1 MQTAVDAADDD
12 DAQQG
17 VFFKTAACLLH
28 SAPAPAAG
36 EAGYP
41 RVHEDGY
48 FLTNYS
54 VRMSTCEICTDSLN

>member
-1 MQTAVDAADDD
+1 MLMTMMC
-12 DAQQG
+12 G
-17 VFFKTAACLLH
+17 REFFLKLLHACALRLH